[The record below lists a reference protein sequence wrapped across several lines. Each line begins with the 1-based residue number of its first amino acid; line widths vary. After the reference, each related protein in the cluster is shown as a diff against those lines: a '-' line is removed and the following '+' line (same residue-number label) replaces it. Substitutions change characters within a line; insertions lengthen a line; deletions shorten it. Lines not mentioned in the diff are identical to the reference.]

1 MENKN
6 IKIDLND
13 DVNYILDTLEKAN
26 FEAYVVGGFVRDFL
40 LSKKCN
46 DVDITTSALPNE
58 VKSLFSKTIDTGLKH
73 GTVTLIINKSSYEVT
88 TFRIDG
94 EYLDS
99 RHPKNVIFTRSL
111 KEDLRRRDFTIN
123 AFAYNNKVGL
133 VDYFN
138 GSEDLKN
145 KIIRAIDDPYKR
157 FKEDALRI
165 LRCFRFSAQLD
176 FKIDE
181 NTLKAASLLAPL
193 IQNISNERIRDELLK
208 ILMSDHPEVLILASK
223 MGVTKYFF
231 DEFDLMLET
240 NQENPYHSFDVGR
253 HTIEAIKYAPK
264 DLIIRLTLL
273 LHDVGK
279 PITKTYGDNG
289 VARFY
294 NHPVESKR
302 IAKNILE
309 RLKFPTKIIE
319 TVTFLVLH
327 HGDEFIPKPKYVRRA
342 ISKISPELFPYYL
355 EVQRCDVLAQSDF
368 KKDEVLANNKLVH
381 DYYDEFMKEQDCFS
395 LKDLKVNGNDLI
407 SLGYK
412 GKDIGIILN
421 NMLNKVIDEP
431 KLNDKEFLLK
441 HINDFIKERK

>member
-193 IQNISNERIRDELLK
+193 IQNISNERIRDELVK

-240 NQENPYHSFDVGR
+240 KQENPYHSFDVC
-253 HTIEAIKYAPK
+253 
-264 DLIIRLTLL
+264 LNL
-273 LHDVGK
+273 V
-279 PITKTYGDNG
+279 N
-289 VARFY
+289 
-294 NHPVESKR
+294 
-302 IAKNILE
+302 IAKAHSDYLWQINLRIDFENDYSYQNRIMGDKYCGDDYACIRTMTLDDIKTFCDTCNAENII
-309 RLKFPTKIIE
+309 KCQFSYMA
-319 TVTFLVLH
+319 
-327 HGDEFIPKPKYVRRA
+327 DYQ
-342 ISKISPELFPYYL
+342 SK
-355 EVQRCDVLAQSDF
+355 
-368 KKDEVLANNKLVH
+368 N
-381 DYYDEFMKEQDCFS
+381 
-395 LKDLKVNGNDLI
+395 
-407 SLGYK
+407 
-412 GKDIGIILN
+412 
-421 NMLNKVIDEP
+421 
-431 KLNDKEFLLK
+431 
-441 HINDFIKERK
+441 